1 MNRFNN
7 ILCVVKPGE
16 TSKPAIERA
25 VSLAQQNQ
33 ANLTIVNVV
42 QKFVSGIDMP
52 EGGPISN
59 ELQIAIQRDHEE
71 RLKPLIDPYRKQID
85 LDFKVLIGE
94 PFLEIIREVIRSSHD
109 LVIKVPDAQD
119 WLDRFLGSEDMHLLR
134 KCPCPV
140 WLIKTERTRTERRVL
155 AAIDVGD
162 DYVDEEQESLNK
174 LNHQILE
181 MAGSLAIS
189 DFAELHVAHVWNA
202 VGESTM
208 RGAFMNTPEEK
219 IVAYVEQTRQQH
231 ERRLNQLLEELKTKL
246 GADAD
251 AYLSIKKH
259 LIKGLVRKE
268 IPNLAKR
275 IDADIIVMGTVA
287 RTGIPGFFMGNTAES
302 ILSQINCSV
311 LAVKPSGFK
320 TPVALEE

>member
-181 MAGSLAIS
+181 MAGSMAIS

-231 ERRLNQLLEELKTKL
+231 EHRLNQLLDELKTKL
-246 GADAD
+246 GADTD

-259 LIKGLVRKE
+259 VIKGSVRKE

>member
-7 ILCVVKPGE
+7 ILCVVTPGE

-181 MAGSLAIS
+181 MAGSMAIS

-231 ERRLNQLLEELKTKL
+231 ERRLNQLLDELKTKL
-246 GADAD
+246 GADTD

-259 LIKGLVRKE
+259 VIKGSVRKE

-287 RTGIPGFFMGNTAES
+287 RTSIPGFFMGNTAES